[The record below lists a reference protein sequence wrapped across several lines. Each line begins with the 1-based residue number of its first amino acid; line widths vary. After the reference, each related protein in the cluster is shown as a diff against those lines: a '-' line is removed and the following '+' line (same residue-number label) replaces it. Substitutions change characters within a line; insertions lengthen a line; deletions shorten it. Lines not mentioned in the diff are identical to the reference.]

1 MTRNL
6 AAIVLILFMMGCA
19 LALDFENGVE
29 MRPGEKTAERLFEK
43 ALASR
48 G

>member
-29 MRPGEKTAERLFEK
+29 MRPEDSR
-43 ALASR
+43 ASI
-48 G
+48 